1 MEEEQLG
8 KVYDAH
14 LARRL
19 GEYVRPYW
27 LIVAVSVVFLMV
39 SAMLQ
44 TAGPWL
50 TQIAIDRY
58 LAPNPAGSHSVAG
71 W

>member
-1 MEEEQLG
+1 MEEEELG

-27 LIVAVSVVFLMV
+27 GTVALSVVFLMG

-50 TQIAIDRY
+50 TRRPGWTPR
-58 LAPNPAGSHSVAG
+58 APGASGRC
-71 W
+71 